1 LFDLPPQKRSSY
13 SITHLLSITKSLFFF
28 AFSTSLKISKTREL
42 LPLFNQLFFKIRSK
56 FYYYLSNQYLSF
68 TNYYGIKMR
77 EIAEKESWKFPKDF
91 WLANFMELCERAAY
105 YGFFIVLTLY
115 MTDIVGFTDIET
127 GIIVGIFYG
136 LLYLFPTFVGAYGD
150 KIGFRKG
157 LLLAFSLLTV
167 GYFFLGV
174 YTTKLP
180 VIFFLFVLLVGAS
193 FIKPLITGTVAKTTN
208 EKNRARGFSLF
219 YWIVNIGAFSG
230 KTFVPFIRQGLGLEY
245 VNFFSAGMAFVALL
259 FTFFFFDE
267 PDEKSGSKSIQD
279 TLRALKGI
287 LDKPRLWILT
297 LIVAGFWIIQSQ
309 LYATMPKYVIRL
321 LDEGAKP
328 EWLANVNPGIVVL
341 FVVVITQLM
350 KKQKAVT
357 SMLFGMMLMPISA
370 LAMAMSQEL
379 EAITGPAVSFFGMFD
394 LHPLTVMMIVG
405 IAIQGLAECFISPRF
420 LEYFSFQ
427 APKGEEGL
435 YLGFSHIHS
444 FVSAIVGFG
453 LSGFLL
459 TKYCPDPNTLPLGI
473 SEIER
478 ASYYANAHYIWYYFV
493 AIGLVSAVSL
503 LIFKVVTE
511 RIDRKNEE
519 ASV

>member
-1 LFDLPPQKRSSY
+1 
-13 SITHLLSITKSLFFF
+13 
-28 AFSTSLKISKTREL
+28 
-42 LPLFNQLFFKIRSK
+42 
-56 FYYYLSNQYLSF
+56 
-68 TNYYGIKMR
+68 MR